1 MLPDSS
7 LDFIWGNYT
16 FGLLIGVWGGRA
28 LFVIVLVTHY
38 FNIQSL
44 KKMTPVRFHRQRR
57 EVCFVLEGGQET
69 VIVPWESLMAW
80 VVEARGATQ
89 YGVQQQFGMGFGY
102 AHPETGL
109 WLKQEFMTMAK
120 PLAISH
126 WEAIRAYMKYEV
138 HSLAEVQDPQVMR
151 NQDDPPWE
159 GVHTLRNAHVAISI
173 SAEPTGRSVG
183 CTGAFGTPS
192 TSSSSGTCRVT

>member
-1 MLPDSS
+1 
-7 LDFIWGNYT
+7 
-16 FGLLIGVWGGRA
+16 
-28 LFVIVLVTHY
+28 
-38 FNIQSL
+38 
-44 KKMTPVRFHRQRR
+44 
-57 EVCFVLEGGQET
+57 
-69 VIVPWESLMAW
+69 MAW

-126 WEAIRAYMKYEV
+126 WEAIRASMEYEV
-138 HSLAEVQDPQVMR
+138 HSLAEVQDPQVVR